1 VRGTVV
7 TPMPAKAYRAA
18 VLQTASKAGDMRGN
32 IFRTD
37 ALLESAARSKARL
50 IVLPELCISGYPL
63 RDAKEARLCSERVPG
78 GPSTERWTEIAKS
91 HDVCIVGGV
100 CERVRDGLFN
110 TAVVVGP
117 DGYVGAYR
125 KTHLWDDEKTIFL
138 PGDRLRSFDTP
149 LGRLG
154 VMICYDNY
162 FPEVPSALAASG
174 ADVICHPLA
183 TDGSFDM
190 LIDRVRSMENGVVIA
205 AANLCGSDRGLEF
218 VGQSQMTDAQGRVV
232 ASAGA
237 SEESVT
243 TARISR
249 RELEDARGLGMR
261 NAVRRD
267 RRPETFGRVEV
278 VGPRALR
285 PSS

>member
-1 VRGTVV
+1 M
-7 TPMPAKAYRAA
+7 PMPPKAYRAA
-18 VLQTASKAGDMRGN
+18 VLQTASRAGDTRGN
-32 IFRTD
+32 ISRTD
-37 ALLESAARSKARL
+37 ALLESAARSKAQL

-63 RDAKEARLCSERVPG
+63 RGVEEARSCCERVPG
-78 GPSTERWTEIAKS
+78 GPSTERWAEFAKS

-100 CERVRDGLFN
+100 CERGRDGLFN

-117 DGYVGAYR
+117 DGYIGAYR

-138 PGDRLRSFDTP
+138 PGDRLNSFDTP

-162 FPEVPSALAASG
+162 FPEIPSALAASG
-174 ADVICHPLA
+174 AEVICHPLA

-190 LIDRVRSMENGVVIA
+190 LIDRVRSVENGVVIA
-205 AANLCGSDRGLEF
+205 AANLSGSDRGFEF
-218 VGQSQMTDAQGRVV
+218 VGQSQITDAQGRVV

-237 SEESVT
+237 SEEAVA

-249 RELEDARGLGMR
+249 RALEDARRLGKR

-267 RRPETFGRVEV
+267 RRPEIFRRVEV
-278 VGPRALR
+278 VGPRARR